1 MSKVL
6 EIQRRLKALDEAEF
20 FPSACIDI
28 AEKLIRRTSEVEFN
42 ICGSIELAWRRGFQ
56 AGEEAAGLRGVV
68 GLFDSPAYHQLV
80 AVLEDVSI
88 RDDMM
93 VLDGKS
99 ILEPIGKDTRRL
111 AADLLEKLEA
121 LERGGRT

>member
-6 EIQRRLKALDEAEF
+6 EIQKRLEAIERAEF
-20 FPSACIDI
+20 FPAACVDI
-28 AEKLIRRTSEVEFN
+28 AEKLIRRTASVEFN
-42 ICGSIELAWRRGFQ
+42 IVGSIELAWRRGFQ

-80 AVLEDVSI
+80 SVLEDVSI

-93 VLDGKS
+93 VQ
-99 ILEPIGKDTRRL
+99 PIGKDTRRL
-111 AADLLEKLEA
+111 AADLLEKLEG
-121 LERGGRT
+121 LKEGSE

>member
-6 EIQRRLKALDEAEF
+6 EIQRRLEAIDRAEF

-28 AEKLIRRTSEVEFN
+28 AEKLIRRTTSVEFN
-42 ICGSIELAWRRGFQ
+42 IIGSIELAWRRGFQ
-56 AGEEAAGLRGVV
+56 AGEESAGLRGVK

-80 AVLEDVSI
+80 AVLEDVAV

-93 VLDGKS
+93 LLDEGS
-99 ILEPIGKDTRRL
+99 IMEPIGKDTRRL